1 MLTLLSSNENW
12 SGRRYALARSRGEGD
27 DIEVFRLF
35 SSRQNKAKQCLGLK
49 QFGEAVAKL

>member
-1 MLTLLSSNENW
+1 MKI
-12 SGRRYALARSRGEGD
+12 GRGDGMPWRGREGRA

-35 SSRQNKAKQCLGLK
+35 SSRQNKAKQCLRLK